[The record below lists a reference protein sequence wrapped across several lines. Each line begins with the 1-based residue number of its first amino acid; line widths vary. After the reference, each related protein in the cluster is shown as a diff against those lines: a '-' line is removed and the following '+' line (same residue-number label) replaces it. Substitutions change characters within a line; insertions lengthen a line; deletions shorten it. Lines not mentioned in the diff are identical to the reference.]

1 MISLRLKIYR
11 ALLSSLLLSHVSS
24 IFLNN
29 LACSPFIQCLYPY
42 YYPYIQWSGQR
53 QDWGMYQNP
62 DQFDQQI
69 NYGIILA
76 NGINKK
82 SSATLE
88 NSPRML
94 YFLESLFTQG
104 REQEAIVYLKW
115 KSTHNEESQPLKKIT
130 LQQFIRETPPPG
142 ILPKTQEYTLQKEY
156 VLGSI
161 NSTSVLQQDQKVS
174 GDSRE

>member
-1 MISLRLKIYR
+1 
-11 ALLSSLLLSHVSS
+11 
-24 IFLNN
+24 
-29 LACSPFIQCLYPY
+29 
-42 YYPYIQWSGQR
+42 
-53 QDWGMYQNP
+53 MYQNP
-62 DQFDQQI
+62 DHFDQQI

-76 NGINKK
+76 NGVNKK

-115 KSTHNEESQPLKKIT
+115 KSTHIEKSQPLKKIT